1 MRVTNGEREGT
12 EVECAERIA
21 NGRGEEWDAGRDQVD
36 QVTVMR
42 MHWLMLEERI
52 GEGVVGRS
60 LETGPQDHRRPYEET
75 NPKTVTEIP
84 RPTPAE
90 SVAVR
95 AVVRASVKTG
105 FRPSAYHPSRQRQK
119 SGKKM
124 IVWSALRLAST
135 WC

>member
-60 LETGPQDHRRPYEET
+60 LETGPQDHCRPYEET

-90 SVAVR
+90 SVALR
-95 AVVRASVKTG
+95 ALVRASVKTG
-105 FRPSAYHPSRQRQK
+105 VLGLQHTIPPGNGK
-119 SGKKM
+119 SQEK
-124 IVWSALRLAST
+124 R
-135 WC
+135 